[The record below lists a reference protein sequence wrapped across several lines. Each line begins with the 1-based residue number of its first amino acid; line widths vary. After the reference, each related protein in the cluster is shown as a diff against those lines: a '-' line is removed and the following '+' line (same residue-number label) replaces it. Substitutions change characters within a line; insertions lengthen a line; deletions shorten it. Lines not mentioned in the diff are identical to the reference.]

1 MSAPLRHQPSQESSQ
16 SLERRIRALLL
27 EGRIPEACDLL
38 QAAGPSV
45 AVDPKLREVLAPPKV
60 TISAIRDTD
69 RSAEFEWLR
78 TRSGPYRGQWVAL
91 VGPELVA
98 SAPSLKELRA
108 QLAALPSVGK
118 PLIHRIE

>member
-1 MSAPLRHQPSQESSQ
+1 M
-16 SLERRIRALLL
+16 
-27 EGRIPEACDLL
+27 EGRILDACNLL
-38 QAAGPSV
+38 QSAGPSV

-60 TISAIRDTD
+60 TISAVRDTD

-78 TRSGPYRGQWVAL
+78 TQSSPYRGRWVAL
-91 VGPELVA
+91 VGQELVA